1 MMYTHTLTLT
11 LSLHHQ
17 RGHEIHQNSLSP
29 SSTHSTRADPRTRVK
44 LFHREMTPP
53 LLYSALTLTTKLLN
67 QLSFNL
73 HLTPPA
79 STCTQFYSICL
90 HCRLTCFYFHS
101 TFLPPSSAHT
111 LFSTLHV
118 FSPSSCMPISYSISS
133 PPSFPYIPSSLK
145 QAVHL

>member
-17 RGHEIHQNSLSP
+17 LGHKIHQNSLSP
-29 SSTHSTRADPRTRVK
+29 SFTHSTRADPRARVK

-53 LLYSALTLTTKLLN
+53 LLYSALTLTTKLLS

-90 HCRLTCFYFHS
+90 HCCLTCFYFHS
-101 TFLPPSSAHT
+101 TFLPPSTART

-118 FSPSSCMPISYSISS
+118 FSPSSCMPISYSTSS
-133 PPSFPYIPSSLK
+133 PSHTFHLHSSNLSI
-145 QAVHL
+145 